1 MTPSERQQLRAQLIR
16 LKSGDRAAFTPVYD
30 ALSPVLIGF
39 ARRLVGPE
47 EAEDAAQQ
55 ALIKLFGQA
64 SAYDETKD
72 VAAWALSLTAWECR
86 TIRTRA
92 RRRREVPIDDEID
105 TQAFDPTSA
114 LLERKVLQEA
124 EAVLQTLSERDQEVL
139 RSAFADEGRG
149 ATFRKRKQRALAR
162 LLAAWRTNH
171 G

>member
-1 MTPSERQQLRAQLIR
+1 MTPAQRHHLRAQFVR
-16 LKSGDRAAFTPVYD
+16 LKDGDRSAFDAVYD
-30 ALSPVLIGF
+30 ALLPLLKVF
-39 ARRLVGPE
+39 ARRFVGDH

-55 ALIKLFGQA
+55 ALVKLFGQA

-86 TIRTRA
+86 TIRTKA
-92 RRRREVPIDDEID
+92 RRRREVPISEAVD
-105 TQAFDPTSA
+105 QGFDPTDA
-114 LLERKVLQEA
+114 LVERKVVEEA
-124 EAVLQTLSERDQEVL
+124 KAVLQTLSAADQETL